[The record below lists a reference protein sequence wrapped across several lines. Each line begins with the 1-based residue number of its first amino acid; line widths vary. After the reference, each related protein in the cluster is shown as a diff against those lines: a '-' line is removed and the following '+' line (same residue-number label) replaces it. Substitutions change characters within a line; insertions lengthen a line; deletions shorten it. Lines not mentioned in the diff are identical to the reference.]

1 MKKIMLVFITL
12 ILVSLPIAQQ
22 TEAKDASAFNK
33 ENSISSMAPPASPP
47 ASPKT
52 PIEKNTR
59 MKSISIYKD
68 WITIKTMY

>member
-33 ENSISSMAPPASPP
+33 ENLISSMAPPASPP

-52 PIEKNTR
+52 P
-59 MKSISIYKD
+59 
-68 WITIKTMY
+68 